1 MGQKLVYTMTP
12 KRTSKD
18 LSMAEFAIA
27 GGFSAIPTTII
38 TTPMERVKV
47 VLQTQDQ
54 NAGGKK
60 YSGMFDATRGMYRE
74 GGLKSLYRGTIATV
88 SPL

>member
-1 MGQKLVYTMTP
+1 MGQRLVYSLTP
-12 KRTSKD
+12 NRTSKD
-18 LSMAEFAIA
+18 LSMTEFALA

-47 VLQTQDQ
+47 ILQTQDQ

-60 YSGMFDATRGMYRE
+60 YAGMFDATKGMYRE

-88 SPL
+88 CLF